1 MMVVDIKK
9 LKDKIEQ
16 NKFSNESFSKQIGI
30 DQSTLYRKLKNN
42 GEPFLI
48 REVYAIID
56 TLKLDEL
63 EVTEIFFSKNSHLR

>member
-1 MMVVDIKK
+1 MVVDIKK

-16 NKFSNESFSKQIGI
+16 NKFSNESFSKEIGI

-42 GEPFLI
+42 GDTFMI

-56 TLKLDEL
+56 TLKLNEL
-63 EVTEIFFSKNSHLR
+63 EVTQIFFSKNSHLR